1 MKYAKSLGHLTPDV
15 ALYDQGSDVTY
26 TCRRDLLTNV
36 RQLATPCYFDTPKGK
51 VKSTTVGTINVN
63 LEYKKRYN
71 KLGRHRGTL

>member
-36 RQLATPCYFDTPKGK
+36 RQLATPCYFDRPKGFRLP
-51 VKSTTVGTINVN
+51 TTHNVIF
-63 LEYKKRYN
+63 YH
-71 KLGRHRGTL
+71 RHNRETVHNVPYTNGK